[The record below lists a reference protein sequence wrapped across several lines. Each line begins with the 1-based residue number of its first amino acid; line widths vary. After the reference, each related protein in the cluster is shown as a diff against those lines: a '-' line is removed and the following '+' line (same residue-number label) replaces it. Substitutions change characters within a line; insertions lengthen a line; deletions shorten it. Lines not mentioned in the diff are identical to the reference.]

1 MELRQGQKACRSR
14 ILFAYTNGANFPEGV
29 LLTLLEQQRER
40 ARLAIGEELKS
51 LLYHSS
57 PEVLYALLDNPT
69 LDETLLSLLL
79 ARKDLPVEILE
90 SIAGR
95 RSFLKSYAVKK
106 ALAFHPKA
114 PRLVG
119 LRLLRDLY
127 LMDLVQLALSPGVLP
142 ELKRH
147 AEEYI
152 IARLPQLPL
161 GQRITLARR
170 GPARVAGALLASGHA
185 QVLGIALD
193 NPRLTEAQVLKVL
206 WHEKLPQSVVLTVA
220 NHRKWSH
227 SYNVRLALVRNAG
240 TPLSL
245 VLGFLPHLTI
255 ADLREL
261 AAPGVVPD
269 NLRKYLEA
277 EVRRRMRSSKAK
289 ADAESRSDT
298 K

>member
-1 MELRQGQKACRSR
+1 LGS
-14 ILFAYTNGANFPEGV
+14 
-29 LLTLLEQQRER
+29 LEQQSER
-40 ARLAIGEELKS
+40 ARLATGEELKS
-51 LLYHSS
+51 LLYHPSA
-57 PEVLYALLDNPT
+57 EVLYSLLENPA

-79 ARKDLPVEILE
+79 SRKDLPAEILE

-95 RSFLKSYAVKK
+95 KNFLKSYAVKK
-106 ALAFHPKA
+106 ALVFHPKA

-127 LMDLVQLALSPGVLP
+127 LMDLVQFSLSPAVST

-170 GPARVAGALLASGHA
+170 GPARVAGALMATGHA
-185 QVLGIALD
+185 QVLEIALD

-206 WHEKLPQSVVLTVA
+206 WREKLPQAVVLKVA
-220 NHRKWSH
+220 NHRKWSQ
-227 SYNVRLALVRNAG
+227 SYNVRLALVRNSA

-245 VLGFLPHLTI
+245 VLGLLPELTI
-255 ADLREL
+255 VDLREL
-261 AAPGVVPD
+261 AAPGIVPE

-277 EVRRRMRSSKAK
+277 EVRRRMRSSKEK
-289 ADAESRSDT
+289 AEEATRSAEE
-298 K
+298 

>member
-1 MELRQGQKACRSR
+1 
-14 ILFAYTNGANFPEGV
+14 
-29 LLTLLEQQRER
+29 LTLLEQQRER
-40 ARLAIGEELKS
+40 ARLATGEELKS
-51 LLYHSS
+51 FLYHPSA
-57 PEVLYALLDNPT
+57 EVLYSLLENPALDEALLG
-69 LDETLLSLLL
+69 LLLS
-79 ARKDLPVEILE
+79 RKDVPEEILE

-95 RSFLKSYAVKK
+95 KTFLKSYPVKK
-106 ALAFHPKA
+106 ALVFHPKA

-127 LMDLVQLALSPGVLP
+127 LMDLVQFSLSPAVSA

-170 GPARVAGALLASGHA
+170 GPARVAGALIATGHA

-206 WHEKLPQSVVLTVA
+206 WHEKLPQAVVLTVA
-220 NHRKWSH
+220 NHRKWSQ

-261 AAPGVVPD
+261 AAPGVVPE

-277 EVRRRMRSSKAK
+277 EVHRRMRSSQAK
-289 ADAESRSDT
+289 ADADSR
-298 K
+298 